1 MCPIGRVHRRNTL
14 NLSEV
19 SVQTN
24 FDIYKRLRSGK
35 PVWITSVPEIEEAR
49 VRINRLEGIA
59 PGEYLIYSEEKGLV
73 VERVT
78 S

>member
-1 MCPIGRVHRRNTL
+1 M
-14 NLSEV
+14 
-19 SVQTN
+19 N
-24 FDIYKRLRSGK
+24 FDIFKRLRTGK

-49 VRINRLEGIA
+49 LRVNQLEDIA